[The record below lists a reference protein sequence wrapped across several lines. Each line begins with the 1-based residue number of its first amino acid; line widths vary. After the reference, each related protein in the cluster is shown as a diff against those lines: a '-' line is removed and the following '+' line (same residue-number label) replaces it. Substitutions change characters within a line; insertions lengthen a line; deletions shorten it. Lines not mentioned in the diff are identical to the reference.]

1 MRYGALYV
9 DPPWG
14 FKNFSAKGEKKNPN
28 QHYPCMTVDEIAALP
43 VGELAAKDC
52 ALFMW
57 TTGPFLEHSF
67 KVAGAWGFTY
77 STTGFTWA
85 KQNPSGDGWAFGTGY
100 WTRANPEYCLL
111 FKKGSPARLAT
122 DVPELVVA
130 PRTKHSEKPAEVR
143 ARIQRLVAG
152 PYCEVF
158 ARQQHPGWT
167 CLGNE
172 IDGMDLASA
181 IRAQMEQPALFA
193 PSPPSDGEEAKG

>member
-1 MRYGALYV
+1 VRFGAILI

-14 FKNFSAKGEKKNPN
+14 FKNYSEKGEGKNPN
-28 QHYPCMTVDEIAALP
+28 QHYPCMTVEQIAALP
-43 VGELAAKDC
+43 VGAVAGDDC

-57 TTGPFLEHSF
+57 TTGPFLELSF
-67 KVAGAWGFTY
+67 RVGRAWGFKY

-111 FKKGSPARLAT
+111 FTKGSPKRLAT

-130 PRTKHSEKPAEVR
+130 PRGRHSEKPEEIA
-143 ARIQRLVAG
+143 ARIERLTGG
-152 PYCEVF
+152 PYCEMF
-158 ARQQHPGWT
+158 ARAQRAGWT

-172 IDGMDLASA
+172 ITGRDLATDIWA
-181 IRAQMEQPALFA
+181 LADQPAL
-193 PSPPSDGEEAKG
+193 DLEAGVPA